1 MPAAQRQP
9 MHDNWY
15 RGIGAKVQ
23 NLFSDPLFSIGHESA
38 IVYKTADYKQEF
50 FQQIIARLG
59 PASGIADSINRCW
72 QNSCPGNDKTG
83 KSLQAQTKAH
93 MRNLAKLR
101 GEQIRALPDVSFL
114 RIRTANP
121 DEDLVYTLVVNKAL
135 SNLSFV
141 FAENIRRTPE
151 NDTLTIIPG
160 FLGSYPNF
168 FFSVEVQQLPEF
180 IDSLK
185 NARSSEDLEA
195 FYSRFGIR
203 RSNAKIWAYSDWFNA
218 QYKKHQGLKAGLF
231 DLNRYRNL

>member
-38 IVYKTADYKQEF
+38 IVYRTADYKQEF
-50 FQQIIARLG
+50 FQRIIARLG
-59 PASGIADSINRCW
+59 SAAGAADTLNRCW
-72 QNSCPGNDKTG
+72 QNDCRDDEKSAI
-83 KSLQAQTKAH
+83 SLQAQADAYMK
-93 MRNLAKLR
+93 NLAKLQ

-121 DEDLVYTLVVNKAL
+121 DDDLVYTLVVNKAL

-151 NDTLTIIPG
+151 NDTLTVIPG

-168 FFSVEVQQLPEF
+168 FFSTTLPQLPEF
-180 IDSLK
+180 IASLK
-185 NARSSEDLEA
+185 NTRSAKDLET
-195 FYSRFGIR
+195 FYERFGIR
-203 RSNAKIWAYSDWFNA
+203 RSNPEIWAYSDWFNA
-218 QYKKHQGLKAGLF
+218 QYKKRQGLKADLF